1 MAVVIMDGLVRVY
14 WLAAAPANLAL
25 PTVAELN
32 AGTNIGIYIRPD
44 GLDIS
49 MDSGTVDVGNV
60 TSDFTLERVGRR
72 KPTVAL
78 GCHHDSST
86 GSTDPAWAL
95 LLYRALGVLAVR
107 TGVLSGTAW
116 TTGQGGGGTTG
127 GLMMI
132 PVECGE
138 FNPSKPGPD
147 TTWDFDVPLKVYQ
160 NPSWRAV
167 VA

>member
-1 MAVVIMDGLVRVY
+1 MMDALSRVS

-44 GLDIS
+44 GLHIA
-49 MDSGTVDVGNV
+49 MESGTVDAGTS

-72 KPTVAL
+72 RPSSSL
-78 GCHHDSST
+78 GCHHDAST

-107 TGVLSGTAW
+107 SGVLSGTASA
-116 TTGQGGGGTTG
+116 TGQ
-127 GLMMI
+127 
-132 PVECGE
+132 V
-138 FNPSKPGPD
+138 
-147 TTWDFDVPLKVYQ
+147 
-160 NPSWRAV
+160 
-167 VA
+167 